1 MTFVC
6 QIDFK
11 CLLQTDYPDP
21 EVHTGLLLFTIIR
34 IVWFG
39 PWEKKLM
46 TEKIWDLKKFLKKK
60 IMSWCC
66 ASVINVLC
74 TGNSISCSNSSP
86 LNIDLNSYTNVFV
99 FKGRKHHF
107 IRVVEFIIICK
118 TVYILKHTAMYLGIT
133 QWHIAYIQPTE

>member
-1 MTFVC
+1 MLRFC
-6 QIDFK
+6 HQCAMYWQFNFM
-11 CLLQTDYPDP
+11 L
-21 EVHTGLLLFTIIR
+21 ELF
-34 IVWFG
+34 
-39 PWEKKLM
+39 
-46 TEKIWDLKKFLKKK
+46 
-60 IMSWCC
+60 
-66 ASVINVLC
+66 
-74 TGNSISCSNSSP
+74 SP